1 MTKFT
6 RIGIILVIALGLS
19 LPASALNIG
28 LGLDLDL
35 NINSTTTEDTS
46 TAGRTATTT
55 KNVRDTNSFGI
66 GANVI
71 LRLNDILEITP
82 FLKFTIA
89 PSKTETETTSVFTP
103 SPTAL
108 AAGIRPITTVRKNST
123 TTVTPYLLLGS
134 AFYWHLVRG
143 NVVELSFGPSA
154 YTQIGFE
161 PARTK
166 TESRSTSPP
175 NSSAPNTGTSETT
188 KYDKYLDLTFR
199 VTADVVL
206 DVKFNPSLIFRAKLT
221 PAALSLRITE
231 RQENGSTTNTKGAV
245 LGLDTLA
252 SGMGIAVPMSFGIIY
267 MF

>member
-1 MTKFT
+1 MTKVV

-28 LGLDLDL
+28 LGLDVDL
-35 NINSTTTEDTS
+35 SINSTTTTEVTADPSTS
-46 TAGRTATTT
+46 TLGRTTGTT
-55 KNVRDTNSFGI
+55 KTVTDTNSFGI

-71 LRLNDILEITP
+71 LRLNDILEIAP
-82 FLKFTIA
+82 FLKFTIS
-89 PSKTETETTSVFTP
+89 PSKTETETTSVSTP
-103 SPTAL
+103 SPTF
-108 AAGIRPITTVRKNST
+108 TTFRKNSN

-161 PARTK
+161 PKTTK
-166 TESRSTSPP
+166 ASSLSIYPP
-175 NSSAPNTGTSETT
+175 NPSAPNTEKSDTT
-188 KYDKYLDLTFR
+188 GYDKYLDLTFG

-221 PAALSLRITE
+221 PAVLSLRITE
-231 RQENGSTTNTKGAV
+231 RQENGSKTNTKGAV
-245 LGLDTLA
+245 LVLDTLA